1 MRFILFL
8 ALTITATSLP
18 QRVDGQTTNET
29 QSEVVKKLAEQMANA
44 TQKGDYKKIVTLTHK
59 NVLEQLGGTARALE
73 TIKAQ
78 MDMMKQRDMKITQF
92 KIGKL
97 QAFASTADNKF
108 LVVPTQMTISLPG
121 ATIQADSYLLGI
133 SPDQGK
139 SWKFVDGAGIVTEE
153 QQKKILPS
161 LPDGFQLPKPKQPK
175 ILRD

>member
-97 QAFASTADNKF
+97 QAFASTADNKII
-108 LVVPTQMTISLPG
+108 TT
-121 ATIQADSYLLGI
+121 
-133 SPDQGK
+133 
-139 SWKFVDGAGIVTEE
+139 
-153 QQKKILPS
+153 
-161 LPDGFQLPKPKQPK
+161 
-175 ILRD
+175 